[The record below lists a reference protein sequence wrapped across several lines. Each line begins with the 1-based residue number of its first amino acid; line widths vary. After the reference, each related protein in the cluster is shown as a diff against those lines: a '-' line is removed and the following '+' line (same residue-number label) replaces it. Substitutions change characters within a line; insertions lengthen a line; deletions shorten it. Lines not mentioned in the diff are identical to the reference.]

1 MNMTKIMILLGLLF
15 VAFIIGIPSY
25 LGPNDLSKCTEPAT
39 VGTCRVADAIVVVS
53 GGDTN
58 ARVQEGVTLFNQGWG
73 KQLIFSGAA
82 ADETGLSN
90 ALAMKKY
97 AVSLGVSEAFIST
110 EEFSRNTAE
119 NAQNTSRYIEQNNLS
134 RIILVT
140 SAYHQRRA
148 SLEFSRRIGDTVEVI
163 NHPVASDRQWTPYWW
178 ATPVGWWLVVGE
190 LAKIGIFY
198 IAPEGTI

>member
-1 MNMTKIMILLGLLF
+1 MTKIIIAVALF
-15 VAFIIGIPSY
+15 FIAFILVIPNY
-25 LGPNDLSKCTEPAT
+25 LGPDDLSKCTEPAT
-39 VGTCRVADAIVVVS
+39 VGTCQVADAIVVVS

-58 ARVQEGVTLFNQGWG
+58 ARVQEGVALFKQGWG

-97 AVSLGVSEAFIST
+97 AVKLGVSESFIST

-148 SLEFSRRIGDTVEVI
+148 NLEFSRSIGDTVEII
-163 NHPVASDRQWTPYWW
+163 NHPVASDRQWSPYWW

-190 LAKIGIFY
+190 LAKISIFY
-198 IAPEGTI
+198 VAPEATV

>member
-1 MNMTKIMILLGLLF
+1 MTKIFVAMGLLF
-15 VAFIIGIPSY
+15 IAFIIAIPSY
-25 LGPNDLSKCTEPAT
+25 LGPDDLGKCTEPAA
-39 VGTCRVADAIVVVS
+39 VGTCQVSDAIVVVS

-58 ARVQEGVTLFNQGWG
+58 ARVQEGVALFKAGWG

-97 AVSLGVSEAFIST
+97 AVKLGVSEAFIST

-148 SLEFSRRIGDTVEVI
+148 SLEFSRSVGETVEVI
-163 NHPVASDRQWTPYWW
+163 NHPVMRDRQWSAYWW
-178 ATPVGWWLVVGE
+178 ATPVGWWLVIGE

-198 IAPEGTI
+198 VSPEVSL